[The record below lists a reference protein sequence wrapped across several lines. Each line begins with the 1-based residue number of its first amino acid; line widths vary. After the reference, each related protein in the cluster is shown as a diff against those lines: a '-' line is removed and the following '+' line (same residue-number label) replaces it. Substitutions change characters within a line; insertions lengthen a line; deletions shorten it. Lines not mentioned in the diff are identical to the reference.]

1 MGGDAV
7 EVFESLGQYED
18 GIVAA
23 KADFERLPFHFG
35 LRIQSQ
41 AGLGRCHAQLG
52 RATEAE
58 TAFKW
63 AIAEA
68 RRCHMCLLELF
79 AYVDYI
85 KHVLDPA
92 GRRDEA
98 LPGLGACILQMASR
112 PDEFNALLGDGLD
125 AEAAVAVAAPRG

>member
-1 MGGDAV
+1 MTQIAIKNTFNPTKVLDMPA
-7 EVFESLGQYED
+7 F
-18 GIVAA
+18 I
-23 KADFERLPFHFG
+23 
-35 LRIQSQ
+35 
-41 AGLGRCHAQLG
+41 
-52 RATEAE
+52 EAE

-112 PDEFNALLGDGLD
+112 PEEFNALLGDGLD